1 MPRVSRTPIL
11 LVLATLLR
19 LSVDF
24 YRPPPQGG
32 FYPIMRELKLNIYD
46 NKHQVIKTYTSTDVF
61 ISTGIVEDLF
71 KVIDI
76 DKFLSKNNDAD
87 TMGRELIKII
97 FKGWD
102 NFKEIILQ
110 VFDGITEDEFKH
122 TDLAEINVAIMYIL
136 QNALSSLNG
145 IGTNEK
151 N

>member
-1 MPRVSRTPIL
+1 
-11 LVLATLLR
+11 
-19 LSVDF
+19 
-24 YRPPPQGG
+24 
-32 FYPIMRELKLNIYD
+32 MRELKLNIFD
-46 NKHQVIKTYTSTDVF
+46 SKHKVIKTYTSTDIF

-76 DKFLSKNNDAD
+76 DKFLSKTNDAD

-97 FKGWD
+97 IKGWD

-122 TDLAEINVAIMYIL
+122 TDLAEINVVIMYVL